1 MNHTNTSDQVQILRR
16 VNTEEAEP
24 EVLYSL
30 LPGQAL
36 TLPDRYT
43 LTLESTRAVDA
54 LEGAAI
60 AEQGAANLPVKFLV
74 L

>member
-16 VNTEEAEP
+16 VNTEEAES

-54 LEGAAI
+54 MESMAI
-60 AEQGAANLPVKFLV
+60 AAQGAANLPVKFLV

>member
-16 VNTEEAEP
+16 VNTEEAEA

-60 AEQGAANLPVKFLV
+60 AAQGAANLPVKFLV